1 MINRIL
7 FLKKV
12 KYDYLNELDGNFL
25 KWLAKKKQYRDLINK
40 VKQCESDKK
49 LRTKTQL
56 LAQTVNTENSF
67 SHLL

>member
-1 MINRIL
+1 MIS
-7 FLKKV
+7 
-12 KYDYLNELDGNFL
+12 
-25 KWLAKKKQYRDLINK
+25 KKKQYRDLINK

-49 LRTKTQL
+49 LRTKTQP